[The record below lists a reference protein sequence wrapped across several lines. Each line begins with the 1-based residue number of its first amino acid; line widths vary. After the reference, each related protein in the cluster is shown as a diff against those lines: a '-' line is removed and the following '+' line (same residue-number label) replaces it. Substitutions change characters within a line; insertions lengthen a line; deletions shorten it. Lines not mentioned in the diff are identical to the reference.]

1 MAPPSSSRTA
11 ALTDRQAGGR
21 AGRLCTGEWLPR
33 RHAACHAS
41 CRLLPALTGQRSLT
55 HLGSATLAVRRRTGT
70 AAAAGCTCSK
80 QSTQPR
86 ARSSA
91 RATLSTGG
99 AQLQCHP
106 AERAQCDRP
115 PLSRAEGDAGVG
127 AEGCTHGHGQPQHV
141 AGQAGRQGMCHVSQ
155 PASQGSRGS
164 RAAGRAASRART
176 PGRRGAAPAPPTRRR
191 CSPGGSAR

>member
-70 AAAAGCTCSK
+70 AAAAAGCTCSK

-141 AGQAGRQGMCHVSQ
+141 AGQAGRQAAGHVPCQ
-155 PASQGSRGS
+155 PASQPGQPGQPGSRPGS
-164 RAAGRAASRART
+164 QSGAHPWAAW
-176 PGRRGAAPAPPTRRR
+176 RRSS
-191 CSPGGSAR
+191 SPHSTAL